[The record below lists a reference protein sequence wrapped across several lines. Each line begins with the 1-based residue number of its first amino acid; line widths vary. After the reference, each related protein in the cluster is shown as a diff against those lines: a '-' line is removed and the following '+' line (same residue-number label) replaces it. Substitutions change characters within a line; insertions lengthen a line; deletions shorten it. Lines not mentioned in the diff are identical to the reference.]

1 MHQGLSVLY
10 DAAALVRDPRLKY
23 TTLFLLA
30 AWLIYLLG
38 ASNRLAAPSLLAKVP
53 RQADFLAAAGG
64 FMARRLD
71 RCDAG
76 LMLFEDWFA
85 EVRRR
90 RGVEGSAPPWA
101 EIEAT
106 PALGR
111 SVCGEL
117 RESYER
123 LQAGRAVDLVRL
135 HNILQA
141 AREAI
146 G

>member
-1 MHQGLSVLY
+1 MQPLTLS
-10 DAAALVRDPRLKY
+10 
-23 TTLFLLA
+23 
-30 AWLIYLLG
+30 LIQTSTHWH
-38 ASNRLAAPSLLAKVP
+38 APHANRA
-53 RQADFLAAAGG
+53 
-64 FMARRLD
+64 
-71 RCDAG
+71 
-76 LMLFEDWFA
+76 LFEDWFA